1 VAAGGGQ
8 GHGVTDGR
16 DKVGSW
22 QAELRLLRTL
32 FPFFVT
38 ITADG
43 RLGAV
48 GERWRTCAP
57 EIDLGARFDDL
68 FAIARPIGLAGADD
82 LGQHLGD
89 VFLLRLKQRPGFE
102 LRGQFF
108 AGGDHDAPGT
118 LHFAGGPWLTKLAA
132 MAQLGLAISD
142 FPPHDPRGDLL
153 VMMQVQESQLAELRQ
168 LTGNL
173 QERIRQQAQ
182 LEGQIRQIQKMEL
195 VGRFAGGM
203 AHNFNNILMAIR
215 SYADLALTEL
225 TAGDPL
231 HEWIE
236 QICTAT
242 DHAASLT
249 RGLLTMSRQQPVRI
263 QALAV
268 AAEFAEI
275 QKLVEPLLGANVR
288 LSVRVAPD
296 VTTLQADSNSLKQ
309 IFMNLVLNARDAMP
323 KGGAIA
329 IEVAH
334 RVETPPGGSE
344 PRAYVAVTVTDS
356 GTGMDDRTKANLFE
370 PFFTTKASGKGVGLG
385 LSTVYGLVQ
394 QLGGAI
400 RVDSELGMGTTFHVL
415 LPDVAATAAP
425 TPALHELA
433 RMAGE
438 HVLLV
443 DDEAHVRR
451 PLERVLQNAGFR
463 VTAAANADEA
473 LAALRSGP
481 RCQILLTD
489 VVMPGMSGTQ
499 LAAAVEQEFGA
510 LPVLFISGHT
520 DDARLRSGHLPPHH
534 RFLPKPFAAD
544 ELVATLRTLL
554 TV

>member
-1 VAAGGGQ
+1 MEAGAVQGDGMSRDGNKAGG
-8 GHGVTDGR
+8 
-16 DKVGSW
+16 S
-22 QAELRLLRTL
+22 QAELRLLRSL
-32 FPFFVT
+32 FPFFFTVT
-38 ITADG
+38 GDG
-43 RLGAV
+43 RMGAV
-48 GERWRTCAP
+48 GDRWRTFAP
-57 EIDLGARFDDL
+57 ELDLGARFDDL
-68 FAIARPIGLAGADD
+68 FTIARPGGLAGAAD
-82 LGQHLGD
+82 LGKHLGD
-89 VFLLRLKQRPGFE
+89 VFLLRLRTRPGFE
-102 LRGQFF
+102 LRGQFV
-108 AGGDHDAPGT
+108 AGDAPETVGT
-118 LHFAGGPWLTKLAA
+118 LHFVGGPWLTKLAA
-132 MAQLGLAISD
+132 MAQRGLAMSD

-168 LTGNL
+168 LTASL

-215 SYADLALTEL
+215 SYADLALADL
-225 TAGDPL
+225 TPHDPL
-231 HEWIE
+231 HEWIQ
-236 QICTAT
+236 QICSAT

-263 QALAV
+263 QPLDV
-268 AAEFAEI
+268 AKEFVDI
-275 QKLVEPLLGANVR
+275 QKLVEPLLGANVK
-288 LSVRVAPD
+288 LTLRVAPD

-323 KGGAIA
+323 KGGVIA

-334 RVETPPGGSE
+334 RVEQPPGGSE
-344 PRAYVAVTVTDS
+344 PRAYVAVTVTDT

-370 PFFTTKASGKGVGLG
+370 PFFTTKVSGKGVGLG

-400 RVDSELGMGTTFHVL
+400 RVDSELGVGTTFHVL
-415 LPDVAATAAP
+415 LPHVAATVVA
-425 TPALHELA
+425 TPAPLEFA
-433 RMAGE
+433 RMSGE

-463 VTAAANADEA
+463 VTSAASADEA
-473 LAALRSGP
+473 LAALRNGP
-481 RCQILLTD
+481 RCQVLLTD

-499 LAAAVEQEFGA
+499 LAAAIEKEFGA

-554 TV
+554 SA

>member
-1 VAAGGGQ
+1 MS
-8 GHGVTDGR
+8 HDGN
-16 DKVGSW
+16 KESGW
-22 QAELRLLRTL
+22 QAEIRLLRTL
-32 FPFFVT
+32 FPFFFTVT
-38 ITADG
+38 AGG
-43 RLGAV
+43 RIGAV
-48 GERWRTCAP
+48 GERWHTYAP
-57 EIDLGARFDDL
+57 ELDLGACFDDL
-68 FAIARPIGLAGADD
+68 FTIARPGGLAGAAD
-82 LGQHLGD
+82 LGKHLGD
-89 VFLLRLKQRPGFE
+89 VFLLRLRTRPGFE
-102 LRGQFF
+102 LRGQFV
-108 AGGDHDAPGT
+108 GGDDADTRDT
-118 LHFAGGPWLTKLAA
+118 LHFAGGPWLTKLAV
-132 MAQLGLAISD
+132 MTQRGLAMSD

-168 LTGNL
+168 LTANL

-215 SYADLALTEL
+215 SYADLALADL
-225 TAGDPL
+225 TPQDPL
-231 HEWIE
+231 HEWLE
-236 QICTAT
+236 QICSAT

-263 QALAV
+263 QPLAI
-268 AAEFAEI
+268 AKEFADI
-275 QKLVEPLLGANVR
+275 QKLVEPLLGANVK
-288 LSVRVAPD
+288 LSVRIAPE

-309 IFMNLVLNARDAMP
+309 IFMNLVLNARDAMA
-323 KGGAIA
+323 KGGVIA
-329 IEVAH
+329 IEVAR
-334 RVETPPGGSE
+334 RVETPPDRSE
-344 PRAYVAVTVTDS
+344 PREFVAVTVTDTGS
-356 GTGMDDRTKANLFE
+356 GMDDRTKANLFE
-370 PFFTTKASGKGVGLG
+370 PFFTTKAAGKGVGLG

-394 QLGGAI
+394 QLGGVI
-400 RVDSELGMGTTFHVL
+400 RVDSELGIGTTFHVL
-415 LPDVAATAAP
+415 LPHVVATAAA
-425 TPALHELA
+425 TPSPLDVA

-443 DDEAHVRR
+443 DDESHVRR

-463 VTAAANADEA
+463 VTSAANADEA
-473 LAALRSGP
+473 LAAMRNGA

-554 TV
+554 SA